1 MEGRSVVATAM
12 MSQGAAPAEGAG
24 LLVAEAGGVTSPGD
38 GAAVEYDY
46 RRETPMTF
54 GDAVLAVEQSI
65 ALHGFAVRTIHDIQA
80 TLAAKGFQIKPIRIY
95 EIEGSPAA
103 FASAGVPG
111 IWPSGDSRFATL
123 MPCRIN
129 VFMEGDRVVIT
140 ALRPTLL
147 CQVYPDAGLDALAGA
162 VEKAVLEIVDDAVD
176 G

>member
-1 MEGRSVVATAM
+1 MVASAM
-12 MSQGAAPAEGAG
+12 MPEGVAAAEGVG
-24 LLVAEAGGVTSPGD
+24 LRMAEAGGATSPSE

-46 RRETPMTF
+46 RRESPGTF
-54 GDAVLAVEQSI
+54 GEAVLAVERSI

-103 FASAGVPG
+103 FAAAGVPG

-147 CQVYPDAGLDALAGA
+147 CQVYPDAGLGALAEA
-162 VEKAVLEIVDDAVD
+162 VERRVIEIVDDAVA

>member
-1 MEGRSVVATAM
+1 VVFSAMMPGGAPASEGVVARM
-12 MSQGAAPAEGAG
+12 
-24 LLVAEAGGVTSPGD
+24 VEAGRVDPPGE
-38 GAAVEYDY
+38 GAAVAYDY

-54 GDAVLAVEQSI
+54 GETVLAVERSI

-95 EIEGSPAA
+95 EIEGSAAA

-111 IWPSGDSRFATL
+111 LWPSGDSRFATL
-123 MPCRIN
+123 MPCRVN
-129 VFMEGDRVVIT
+129 VFMEGEKVVVT

-147 CQVYPDAGLDALAGA
+147 CQVYPDAGLDGLAEA
-162 VEKAVLEIVDDAVD
+162 VEKAVIQIVDDAVD

>member
-12 MSQGAAPAEGAG
+12 MSQSAAPAEGAG
-24 LLVAEAGGVTSPGD
+24 LLVAEVWGVTSPGD

-54 GDAVLAVEQSI
+54 GDAVVAVERSI

-111 IWPSGDSRFATL
+111 I
-123 MPCRIN
+123 
-129 VFMEGDRVVIT
+129 
-140 ALRPTLL
+140 LL
-147 CQVYPDAGLDALAGA
+147 YTSDAADA
-162 VEKAVLEIVDDAVD
+162 
-176 G
+176 

>member
-1 MEGRSVVATAM
+1 MEGRSVVASALM
-12 MSQGAAPAEGAG
+12 PGVAAAAEGVG
-24 LLVAEAGGVTSPGD
+24 LRMAEAGGATSPGE
-38 GAAVEYDY
+38 GATVEYDY
-46 RRETPMTF
+46 RRETHMTF
-54 GDAVLAVEQSI
+54 GEAVLAVERSI

-95 EIEGSPAA
+95 EIDGSPTA

-129 VFMEGDRVVIT
+129 VFMEGERVVIT

-147 CQVYPDAGLDALAGA
+147 CQVYPDAGLDALAEA
-162 VEKAVLEIVDDAVD
+162 VERRVIEIVDDAVD
-176 G
+176 R